1 MVQVLSILDD
11 SGDVKMRDKEEN
23 NSTAAYHRA
32 LCFFI
37 AQQRH
42 PSELSNSFYSKVAS
56 SCQTNRVLFKLL
68 VLSLSS
74 QSFLSGSELV
84 TTMARFFSSRER

>member
-42 PSELSNSFYSKVAS
+42 PSELSNSFY
-56 SCQTNRVLFKLL
+56 
-68 VLSLSS
+68 
-74 QSFLSGSELV
+74 
-84 TTMARFFSSRER
+84 